1 MNHHNQQPQHVSIP
15 SEEQLEEFNRLC
27 ELLKPKTLYD
37 MLDRCLCYI
46 ENEKKNKLF
55 LIKDK
60 IIRFSMMKEVALNK
74 FNFSQLGLIY
84 FDEDR
89 YVIRDNGDV
98 YDLLNNRIIA
108 SSPNVQ
114 GYKTVNL
121 KENNTNRR
129 VTCYVHHLV
138 YNFFIS
144 EDFAMNRF
152 SPKYSNKQIDHINQD
167 RLDNRDCNIR
177 LITKL
182 ENLGNRKKRCKAI
195 DSTNPKVILK
205 NLLKE
210 LGEYPDGIDKEQ
222 LEELLKRY

>member
-1 MNHHNQQPQHVSIP
+1 MNQQQPQLVYP
-15 SEEQLEEFNRLC
+15 PTEKQLEEFNRIC
-27 ELLKPKTLYD
+27 ESLKPKTLFD
-37 MLDRCLCYI
+37 MLDKCLCDI
-46 ENEKKNKLF
+46 AIEKKNKLF

-60 IIRFSMMKEVALNK
+60 IIRFSMMKEVKLDK

-144 EDFAMNRF
+144 DDFAMNRF
-152 SPKYSNKQIDHINQD
+152 SPKYSDKQIDHINQD
-167 RLDNRDCNIR
+167 RLDNRDSNIR

-205 NLLKE
+205 NLLKK
-210 LGEYPDGIDKEQ
+210 LREYPNGIDKEQ
-222 LEELLKRY
+222 LEEILKKY